1 MHIKNVGFRLK
12 MLKEISFDILT
23 WKTIYTLLCQDRSFK
38 ECLLLIKNAKNEHV
52 VRYINDLLEQ
62 GVAIENIVKRMNRD
76 KVCKQ
81 LRFFVSFLP
90 FQDALHTSLDMIQ
103 FEKNIN
109 RLLSSSLLYP
119 TFLIV
124 FSSLV
129 LFLFTYIILPILQTM
144 LELQNDTFVL
154 LLTVMNRSVIL
165 FYILFF
171 ISGFIFIRLYQ
182 KSKVNALYG
191 ILHILHLDF
200 VIKKYTS
207 FVFSQYLYVLMEHGV
222 STKRSMEILQSYDNK
237 PIIKYVACK
246 LHEQFMRGEDFIDV
260 LHNTYL
266 DPTFCMLC
274 NLGYHTNSFS
284 YALFE
289 YKEVVQMWLQAFMK
303 RLSIIVQFVA
313 YGCIGVI
320 VIVIYQILLM
330 PMALLETM

>member
-1 MHIKNVGFRLK
+1 MHIKNVGFHLK
-12 MLKEISFDILT
+12 MPKEISFDILT

-52 VRYINDLLEQ
+52 VTYIVDLLEQ
-62 GVAIENIVKRMNRD
+62 GVAIENIVNGMNRD

-81 LRFFVSFLP
+81 LRFFISFLP
-90 FQDALHTSLDMIQ
+90 FQDALHTALDMIQ

-109 RLLSSSLLYP
+109 RLLSSTLLYP
-119 TFLIV
+119 MFLIV
-124 FSSLV
+124 FSSIV

-144 LELQNDTFVL
+144 LELQNDAFVL
-154 LLTVMNRSVIL
+154 LLTVMNRCVIL
-165 FYILFF
+165 FYIVFVILVFVL
-171 ISGFIFIRLYQ
+171 IRLYQ
-182 KSKVNALYG
+182 KSNVNALYN

-207 FVFSQYLYVLMEHGV
+207 FIFSQYLYVLMEHGV
-222 STKRSMEILQSYDNK
+222 STKHSMEILQSCENK

-260 LHNTYL
+260 LHNAYL
-266 DPTFCMLC
+266 DTTFCMLC

-284 YALFE
+284 YALLE

-313 YGCIGVI
+313 YGCIGMI
-320 VIVIYQILLM
+320 VIVVYQILLM
-330 PMALLETM
+330 PMTLLETM

>member
-12 MLKEISFDILT
+12 MHKEISFDILT
-23 WKTIYTLLCQDRSFK
+23 WKTIYTLLCQERSFK
-38 ECLLLIKNAKNEHV
+38 ECLLLIKNDKNEHV
-52 VRYINDLLEQ
+52 VTYIVDLLEQ
-62 GVAIENIVKRMNRD
+62 GLAIENIVKRMHGD

-109 RLLSSSLLYP
+109 RLLSSTLLYP

-165 FYILFF
+165 FYIVFVILVFVL
-171 ISGFIFIRLYQ
+171 IRLYH
-182 KSKVNALYG
+182 KSNVDTLYN

-207 FVFSQYLYVLMEHGV
+207 FIFSQYLYVLMEHGV
-222 STKRSMEILQSYDNK
+222 STKRSMEILQSYENK
-237 PIIKYVACK
+237 QIIKFVACK

-260 LHNTYL
+260 LHNAYL

-274 NLGYHTNSFS
+274 NLGYHTNAFS
-284 YALFE
+284 DALLE
-289 YKEVVQMWLQAFMK
+289 YKEVVQMWLQVFMK
-303 RLSIIVQFVA
+303 RLSIIVQFIA

-320 VIVIYQILLM
+320 VIVVYQILLM
-330 PMALLETM
+330 PMSLLEMM

>member
-1 MHIKNVGFRLK
+1 M
-12 MLKEISFDILT
+12 
-23 WKTIYTLLCQDRSFK
+23 
-38 ECLLLIKNAKNEHV
+38 
-52 VRYINDLLEQ
+52 LEQ
-62 GVAIENIVKRMNRD
+62 GLAIENIVKRMHGD

-90 FQDALHTSLDMIQ
+90 FQDALHTSLDMIH

-109 RLLSSSLLYP
+109 RLLSSTLLYP

-171 ISGFIFIRLYQ
+171 ILGFIFIRLYQ
-182 KSKVNALYG
+182 KSKVNTLYS
-191 ILHILHLDF
+191 ILHVLHLDF

-207 FVFSQYLYVLMEHGV
+207 FIFSQYLYVLMEHGV
-222 STKRSMEILQSYDNK
+222 STKHSMEILQSYENK

-260 LHNTYL
+260 LHNAYL
-266 DPTFCMLC
+266 DTTFCMLC

-284 YALFE
+284 YALLE

-303 RLSIIVQFVA
+303 RLSIIVQFIA

-320 VIVIYQILLM
+320 VIVVYQILLM
-330 PMALLETM
+330 PMSLFEMM